1 MTTLQVG
8 LVNIGSLQLHETLS
22 SRCHTLSTH
31 WHVRLTLL
39 LPHTNTTTISC
50 KQYQMLAP
58 AAR

>member
-31 WHVRLTLL
+31 LL
-39 LPHTNTTTISC
+39 IPHTNTTAISC